1 MFVQKVSAEILCGGL
16 KHICQNRSGLN
27 KCILSVLAADV
38 LNHFGCHEM
47 LKCVLNLVAYI
58 PWFWRK
64 ALVKIHTHLIATTA
78 MWSARMMRGSCAALR
93 LLFISNLHTCILPAA
108 CRKCVCVCVK
118 VCLISWIWGITKCWV
133 ALLPGA
139 PLSFHSLLII
149 TDKVGECGQ
158 PLETLWNCRL

>member
-16 KHICQNRSGLN
+16 KHICQSKSGLH

-47 LKCVLNLVAYI
+47 LKWVLNLVDCI

-64 ALVKIHTHLIATTA
+64 ALAKVHTHLIATTA
-78 MWSARMMRGSCAALR
+78 LWSARLMRGSCAALR

-108 CRKCVCVCVK
+108 CRKCVCVCQGVSNKLNLRNHK
-118 VCLISWIWGITKCWV
+118 VLSCTSPWCSSQLSLPFNYYWQSRRVWPTSWNTLK
-133 ALLPGA
+133 LP
-139 PLSFHSLLII
+139 S
-149 TDKVGECGQ
+149 
-158 PLETLWNCRL
+158 